1 MSLDAIDAVNWSAI
15 PNPTSHPFDA
25 PECVAHA
32 LRLLTVSTTA
42 NETGDAASLLAGSG
56 FICGH
61 AAMVFPAAYA
71 ATPILLDLI
80 EHGQRPRI
88 KNAAL
93 GLLSNALDYFPT
105 AGHNRVDTPYGIH
118 VPLCCAIA
126 RHIRDRRT
134 ALLAHGIRGKRL
146 LAEADLHWRLTIEE
160 AELQADGNLTAIA
173 VLEGAPFQTP
183 VEAELH
189 IRPPFEQPVQTVR
202 LGALTADVS
211 GTVYTELG
219 QTPFE
224 HAPGSSLYS
233 AECGRREH

>member
-15 PNPTSHPFDA
+15 PNPTWHRCDD
-25 PECVAHA
+25 PERVAHG

-56 FICGH
+56 FICDH

-71 ATPILLDLI
+71 ATPILLDLV

-88 KNAAL
+88 KDAAL

-105 AGHNRVDTPYGIH
+105 AGHNRVDTPYGAD

-126 RHIRDRRT
+126 RHIRGRRS
-134 ALLAHGIRGKRL
+134 ALLAHGIHGKQL
-146 LAEADLHWRLTIEE
+146 LAEAELHRRLTIEE
-160 AELQADGNLTAIA
+160 AELQADGTLTAIA

-189 IRPPFEQPVQTVR
+189 TPPFERSVQTVR
-202 LGALTADVS
+202 INALTADAS
-211 GTVYTELG
+211 GGACIELE
-219 QTPFE
+219 QTPSE
-224 HAPGSSLYS
+224 AAPGSTLYP